1 MERAQARTL
10 LEQQALDTK
19 KSLIEEKLCR
29 AANKRADPAEKAR
42 AYNAKVQEK
51 LSTMATDQQEAADT
65 RLARIEAK
73 LTGAASRREDL
84 IVQVKATA
92 A

>member
-1 MERAQARTL
+1 
-10 LEQQALDTK
+10 
-19 KSLIEEKLCR
+19 
-29 AANKRADPAEKAR
+29 
-42 AYNAKVQEK
+42 
-51 LSTMATDQQEAADT
+51 MATDQQEAADT

-73 LTGAASRREDL
+73 LTGAASRREDM